1 MMRSHRTGRGTAG
14 LALCAATV
22 AALVPGGAADAAT
35 VAATTLISVAVDGK
49 PGAGVS
55 GEPSVSAD
63 GRYVAFRSSAR
74 NLVGGDTNGV
84 DDVFVRDRVAG
95 VTTRV
100 SVDRNGAE
108 GNGASWAPS
117 ISADGRYVA
126 FVSDATNLVPGD
138 TNVFRDVF
146 VHDRLIGW
154 TSRVSGG
161 VLGAPGNDD
170 SLHPAISADG
180 RFIAY
185 DSFAGNLVAGDTNR
199 VRDVFEYDQQLD
211 RTVRVSVDSSG
222 TEVRGASRLPSISAD
237 GRYVT
242 FESDA
247 TTLTGSDTN
256 QATDVFVHDKL
267 TGLTERVSVNAHGDQ
282 GQGAST
288 FATMSA
294 DGRYVAYQSAAGN
307 LLPNPGDTN
316 GKVDNFLLDRQT
328 STVTRLNV
336 LSTGGQDIDGTTPD
350 VRPSISADGRFT
362 AFDSFAW
369 RLVPFDRNSV
379 GDVFVR
385 DRDTATTTR
394 ASVAGNG
401 TEGNGNSAT
410 PSISADGKHVAFQ
423 SVATNFATGTD
434 MWTPNVYL
442 RDLG

>member
-1 MMRSHRTGRGTAG
+1 MRSQRTVG
-14 LALCAATV
+14 LALCAAAV
-22 AALVPGGAADAAT
+22 AALVPGGTADAT
-35 VAATTLISVAVDGK
+35 TGAATTLISVAVDGK
-49 PGAGVS
+49 PGTGAS

-74 NLVGGDTNGV
+74 NLVAGDTNGV

-100 SVDRNGAE
+100 SVDRTGAE

-126 FVSDATNLVPGD
+126 FVSDSTNLVPGD
-138 TNVFRDVF
+138 TNGFRDVF

-161 VLGAPGNDD
+161 LPGAPGNGD
-170 SLHPAISADG
+170 SLQPAISADG

-185 DSFAGNLVAGDTNR
+185 DSFAGNLVPGDTNR
-199 VRDVFEYDQQLD
+199 VRDVFEYDQQTD
-211 RTVRVSVDSSG
+211 RTIRVSVDSSG
-222 TEVRGASRLPSISAD
+222 MEVRGASRLPSISAD

-242 FESDA
+242 FESEA
-247 TTLTGSDTN
+247 ATLTGSDTN

-267 TGLTERVSVNAHGDQ
+267 TGLTDRVSVNAHGDQ
-282 GQGAST
+282 AQGASS

-294 DGRYVAYQSAAGN
+294 DGRYVAYQSIAWN

-316 GKVDNFLLDRQT
+316 GQVDNFLFDRQT

-336 LSTGGQDIDGTTPD
+336 LYTGAEDSFGTTPG
-350 VRPSISADGRFT
+350 VRPSISADGRYT

-369 RLVPFDRNSV
+369 RLVPFDRNNV
-379 GDVFVR
+379 WDVFVR

-401 TEGNGNSAT
+401 TEGSGASAT

-423 SVATNFATGTD
+423 SVATNFAPGTD

>member
-1 MMRSHRTGRGTAG
+1 MRSQRTGSVG
-14 LALCAATV
+14 LVLCAATI
-22 AALVPGGAADAAT
+22 AALVPGGMGGTAVAAT
-35 VAATTLISVAVDGK
+35 APATTLISVGVDGK
-49 PGAGVS
+49 PGTGAS

-100 SVDRNGAE
+100 SVDRNGVQ
-108 GNGASWAPS
+108 GNGDSWAPS

-126 FVSDATNLVPGD
+126 FVSFSTNLAPGD
-138 TNVFRDVF
+138 TNLSWDVF

-161 VLGAPGNDD
+161 FLGAAGNGH
-170 SLHPAISADG
+170 SFNPAISADG

-185 DSFAGNLVAGDTNR
+185 DSYASNLVDRDTNG
-199 VRDVFEYDQQLD
+199 VQDVFEYDQQTD
-211 RTVRVSVDSSG
+211 RTIRVSVDSDSLEG
-222 TEVRGASRLPSISAD
+222 RRASQRPSISAD

-247 TTLTGSDTN
+247 VLTRTDTN
-256 QATDVFVHDKL
+256 QATDVYVHDKL
-267 TGLTERVSVNAHGDQ
+267 TGLTDRVSVNAHGDQ
-282 GQGAST
+282 GQGASN

-294 DGRYVAYQSAAGN
+294 DGRYVAYQSVAEN

-316 GKVDNFLLDRQT
+316 GQVDNFLVDRQT

-336 LSTGGQDIDGTTPD
+336 LYTGAEDYAGTTQG
-350 VRPSISADGRFT
+350 VRPSISADGRYT

-379 GDVFVR
+379 WDVFVR

>member
-1 MMRSHRTGRGTAG
+1 MMRSHRPGRGTVG
-14 LALCAATV
+14 LALCAASV
-22 AALVPGGAADAAT
+22 AALVPGGTAGAAT
-35 VAATTLISVAVDGK
+35 AAATTLISVAVDGK
-49 PGAGVS
+49 PGRGAS

-63 GRYVAFRSSAR
+63 GRYVAFRSSTR

-138 TNVFRDVF
+138 TNRFRDVF
-146 VHDRLIGW
+146 VHDTLIGW

-161 VLGAPGNDD
+161 LLGAPGDDD

-185 DSFAGNLVAGDTNR
+185 DSYAGNLVPGDTNR
-199 VRDVFEYDQQLD
+199 VRDVFEYDQQTD

-222 TEVRGASRLPSISAD
+222 LEVRGESRLPSISAD
-237 GRYVT
+237 GRSVT

-247 TTLTGSDTN
+247 PTLTGSDTN

-267 TGLTERVSVNAHGDQ
+267 TGLTDRVSVNAHGDQ
-282 GQGAST
+282 GQGASN

-294 DGRYVAYQSAAGN
+294 DGRYVAYQSAAPN
-307 LLPNPGDTN
+307 QLPNPGDTN
-316 GKVDNFLLDRQT
+316 GRVDNFLLDRQT

-336 LSTGGQDIDGTTPD
+336 LSTGAQDSDGTTQG
-350 VRPSISADGRFT
+350 VRPSISADGRYT

-379 GDVFVR
+379 ADVFVR

-401 TEGNGNSAT
+401 AEGNGESAT
-410 PSISADGKHVAFQ
+410 PSISADGRHVAFQ

-434 MWTPNVYL
+434 MWTPNVYV

>member
-1 MMRSHRTGRGTAG
+1 MRSHRTGRGTVG

-22 AALVPGGAADAAT
+22 AALVPGGTAGAAT
-35 VAATTLISVAVDGK
+35 TAATTLISVTVDGK
-49 PGAGVS
+49 PGTGAS

-63 GRYVAFRSSAR
+63 GRYVAFRSAAR

-108 GNGASWAPS
+108 GNGASWAPA

-126 FVSDATNLVPGD
+126 FVSDSTNLVPGD
-138 TNVFRDVF
+138 TNGFRDVF

-161 VLGAPGNDD
+161 LLGAPGNDD

-185 DSFAGNLVAGDTNR
+185 DSYAGNLVAGDTNR
-199 VRDVFEYDQQLD
+199 VRDVFEYDQQTD
-211 RTVRVSVDSSG
+211 RTIRVSVDSSG
-222 TEVRGASRLPSISAD
+222 LEVRGASQLPSISAD

-247 TTLTGSDTN
+247 TTLASSDTN
-256 QATDVFVHDKL
+256 QSTDVFVHDKL
-267 TGLTERVSVNAHGDQ
+267 TGLTDRVSVNAHGDQ
-282 GQGAST
+282 GQGASN

-307 LLPNPGDTN
+307 LLPGDTN
-316 GKVDNFLLDRQT
+316 GHVDNFLVDRQT
-328 STVTRLNV
+328 AAVTRLNV
-336 LSTGGQDIDGTTPD
+336 LYTGAQDADGTTPG
-350 VRPSISADGRFT
+350 VRPSISADGRYT

-379 GDVFVR
+379 WDVFVR
-385 DRDTATTTR
+385 DRDTAATTR

-434 MWTPNVYL
+434 MWTPNVYV

>member
-1 MMRSHRTGRGTAG
+1 MVPGGTAG
-14 LALCAATV
+14 AAT
-22 AALVPGGAADAAT
+22 T
-35 VAATTLISVAVDGK
+35 AATTLISVTVDGK
-49 PGAGVS
+49 PGTGAS

-63 GRYVAFRSSAR
+63 GRYVAFRSAAR

-108 GNGASWAPS
+108 GNGASWAPA

-126 FVSDATNLVPGD
+126 FVSDSTNLVPGD
-138 TNVFRDVF
+138 TNGFRDVF

-161 VLGAPGNDD
+161 LLGAPGNDD

-185 DSFAGNLVAGDTNR
+185 DSYAGNLVAGDTNR
-199 VRDVFEYDQQLD
+199 VRDVFEYDQQTD
-211 RTVRVSVDSSG
+211 RTIRVSVDSSG
-222 TEVRGASRLPSISAD
+222 LEVRGASQLPSISAD

-247 TTLTGSDTN
+247 TTLASSDTN
-256 QATDVFVHDKL
+256 QSTDVFVHDKL
-267 TGLTERVSVNAHGDQ
+267 TGLTDRVSVNAHGDQ
-282 GQGAST
+282 GQGASN

-307 LLPNPGDTN
+307 LLPGDTN
-316 GKVDNFLLDRQT
+316 GHVDNFLVDRQT
-328 STVTRLNV
+328 AAVTRLNV
-336 LSTGGQDIDGTTPD
+336 LYTGAQDADGTTPG
-350 VRPSISADGRFT
+350 VRPSISADGRYT

-379 GDVFVR
+379 WDVFVR
-385 DRDTATTTR
+385 DRDTAATTR

-434 MWTPNVYL
+434 MWTPNVYV

>member
-1 MMRSHRTGRGTAG
+1 MMRSHRTGRGTVG

-22 AALVPGGAADAAT
+22 AALVPGGTAGAAT
-35 VAATTLISVAVDGK
+35 TAATTLISVTVDGK
-49 PGAGVS
+49 PGTGAS

-63 GRYVAFRSSAR
+63 GRYVAFRSAAR

-108 GNGASWAPS
+108 GNGASWAPA

-126 FVSDATNLVPGD
+126 FVSDSTNLVPGD
-138 TNVFRDVF
+138 TNGFRDVF

-161 VLGAPGNDD
+161 LLGAPGNDD

-185 DSFAGNLVAGDTNR
+185 DSYAGNLVAGDTNR
-199 VRDVFEYDQQLD
+199 VRDVFEYDQQTD
-211 RTVRVSVDSSG
+211 RTIRVSVDSSG
-222 TEVRGASRLPSISAD
+222 LEVRGASQLPSISAD

-247 TTLTGSDTN
+247 TTLASSDTN
-256 QATDVFVHDKL
+256 QSTDVFVHDKL
-267 TGLTERVSVNAHGDQ
+267 TGLTDRVSVNAHGDQ
-282 GQGAST
+282 GQGASN

-307 LLPNPGDTN
+307 LLPGDTN
-316 GKVDNFLLDRQT
+316 GHVDNFLVDRQT
-328 STVTRLNV
+328 AAVTRLNV
-336 LSTGGQDIDGTTPD
+336 LYTGAQDADGTTPG
-350 VRPSISADGRFT
+350 VRPSISADGRYT

-379 GDVFVR
+379 WDVFVR
-385 DRDTATTTR
+385 DRDTAATTR

-434 MWTPNVYL
+434 MWTPNVYV